1 MKKLICSLTLALI
14 TAWPLASS
22 GQPITGSPQV
32 SPGQPSWEKDPAY
45 LPIDKVLDLNT
56 IRPKVNVNLPRF
68 LLQDAAS
75 GLTNGPDSPLAGT
88 GIDFAELIKDV
99 KLIRVVVIEAD
110 QTNRPALDKAVR
122 TLRAD
127 LEAKWIPIVSV
138 PENNVGVYALG
149 DPSGESMA
157 GLAVLVYDGGNVV
170 IANIV
175 GRISIGKLIAMAS
188 HMHGLPPGL
197 LQQLQGLGGQ
207 ATSRGSQA
215 EAKAP
220 AGPAQKPVQTPE
232 GASEKGAPK

>member
-122 TLRAD
+122 TLQSGPRSQMDTHCQRAREQRWR
-127 LEAKWIPIVSV
+127 LRPGRSV
-138 PENNVGVYALG
+138 GRVDGGPGG
-149 DPSGESMA
+149 A
-157 GLAVLVYDGGNVV
+157 GL
-170 IANIV
+170 
-175 GRISIGKLIAMAS
+175 
-188 HMHGLPPGL
+188 
-197 LQQLQGLGGQ
+197 
-207 ATSRGSQA
+207 
-215 EAKAP
+215 
-220 AGPAQKPVQTPE
+220 
-232 GASEKGAPK
+232 